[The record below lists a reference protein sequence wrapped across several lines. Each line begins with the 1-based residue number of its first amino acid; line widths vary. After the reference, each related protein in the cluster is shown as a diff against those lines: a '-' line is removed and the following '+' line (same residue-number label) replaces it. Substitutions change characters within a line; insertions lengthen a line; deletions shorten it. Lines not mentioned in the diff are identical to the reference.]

1 MVYTPTGKPPGRPRK
16 DAAPDTHK
24 DDAMSDD
31 NHETNFDEAV
41 AEKAEALVEARMG
54 AFKAEMAEVLAKAMA
69 DGVVAKGES
78 PTDVRTLLS
87 ELTVA
92 ISGVSPDGA
101 SRRVI
106 PPKEADR
113 RKAAQERMG
122 ELLIRNR
129 KEGRRAHYKIVKKTP
144 LDGHV
149 LEAWVPGENGKF
161 IPNEVIWRGAPNTAM
176 RPVNDDAKEVYAAF
190 LESIG
195 GTTKDASG
203 AQDMPSWMG
212 LGGLTMATSV
222 PRSMQERGLAI
233 EAPAPMEL
241 SDLMPVNAVISSVDD
256 PNAELI
262 PILGTSAEPARRSA
276 PGKVPG
282 LQFPER

>member
-1 MVYTPTGKPPGRPRK
+1 MDGRKPRGRPRK
-16 DAAPDTHK
+16 NPVPDMHK
-24 DDAMSDD
+24 DDAMNDD
-31 NHETNFDEAV
+31 NHDQSFDDAV
-41 AEKAEALVEARMG
+41 TEKAEALVETRME
-54 AFKAEMAEVLAKAMA
+54 AFKAEMAEVLAKALA
-69 DGVVAKGES
+69 DGAVAKGGES

-122 ELLIRNR
+122 DLLISNR
-129 KEGRRAHYKIVKKTP
+129 EKRVRAHYKVVKKTV

-161 IPNEVIWRGAPNTAM
+161 IPNEIIWRGAPNTAL
-176 RPVNDDAKEVYAAF
+176 RPVNDEAKEVYAAF

-212 LGGLTMATSV
+212 LGGLTMGTSV

-233 EAPAPMEL
+233 DAPAPMEL
-241 SDLMPVNAVISSVDD
+241 SDLMPANSVISSVDD